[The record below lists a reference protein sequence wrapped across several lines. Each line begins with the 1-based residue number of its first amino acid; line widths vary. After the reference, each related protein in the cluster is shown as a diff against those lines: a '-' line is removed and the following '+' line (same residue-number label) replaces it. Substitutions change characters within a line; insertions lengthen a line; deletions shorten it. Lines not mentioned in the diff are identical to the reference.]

1 MAMKDNIIKV
11 EIWNRETKHASGVGR
26 AVAGGI
32 IAGGVGAVVCAATKK
47 DKSIV
52 TFKVTYES
60 GNIQFCD
67 AKVGSAMF
75 KAMIEAMQRLES
87 GKPLKRELSK
97 AEKVFVRA
105 GQVLIVVL
113 LAAIIIGIIGAAL
126 S

>member
-1 MAMKDNIIKV
+1 M
-11 EIWNRETKHASGVGR
+11 
-26 AVAGGI
+26 
-32 IAGGVGAVVCAATKK
+32 
-47 DKSIV
+47 
-52 TFKVTYES
+52 Y
-60 GNIQFCD
+60 
-67 AKVGSAMF
+67 
-75 KAMIEAMQRLES
+75 KAMIKAMQRLES